1 MDNVRQLKQWYHQM
15 FQDGDLQYSQYYRLE
30 EFLRAH
36 KEEINSSREDI
47 NEIHNRIFKTGI
59 QFDVTSA
66 PVKIEKVDKVEP
78 KKKELHDLVD
88 KYIADVNAR
97 EFHVQIDPEFQ
108 KHLHE
113 LWAEM
118 PEAAAVADMQFEE
131 VRAHR

>member
-1 MDNVRQLKQWYHQM
+1 M
-15 FQDGDLQYSQYYRLE
+15 FQEGDLQYSQYYRLE
-30 EFLRAH
+30 EYLRAH
-36 KEEINSSREDI
+36 KEEINSYREDVS
-47 NEIHNRIFKTGI
+47 EIHNRIFKTGI

-78 KKKELHDLVD
+78 RKEELHGLNDEHV
-88 KYIADVNAR
+88 ADMNAR
-97 EFHVQIDPEFQ
+97 DFHIQIDAEFQ
-108 KHLHE
+108 KRLHE